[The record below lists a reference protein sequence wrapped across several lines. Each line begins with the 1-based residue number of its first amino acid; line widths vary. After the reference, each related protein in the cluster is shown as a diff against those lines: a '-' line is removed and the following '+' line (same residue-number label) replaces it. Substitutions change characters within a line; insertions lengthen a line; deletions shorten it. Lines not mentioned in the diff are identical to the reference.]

1 MFGFA
6 WASRTAF
13 LAGFLTALIPI
24 AAAHAVSVT
33 THTSEAEAKAKAAST
48 ATDTAIKAV
57 GTKALRKGDSGPR
70 VRALQELLADV
81 GFKSELTG
89 KYDAATVKT
98 VRKFQRATVL
108 TVNGVANAATIKR
121 LKKAARGQLTS
132 TAHSSAGGADASAG
146 SLRPEHLGDRIPLR
160 PGMSGQDVRVLQSY
174 LRRAGFKTEVTGEF
188 DKRTVTYVK
197 RFERANESPRINGVL
212 DANELAILRADVE
225 GADDSDIDDIDA
237 TRTTPGEKAK
247 LGTDGL
253 AIAPESAPD
262 AVKQIIAAGNKI
274 AKKPYVY
281 GGGHGK
287 WNDRGYDCSGSVSYA
302 LHGAGLLKTAL
313 PSGPFMSWGAAGK
326 GDWVTIYA
334 HGGHAYMV
342 VAGLRFDTSGRSGS
356 GSRWQSNN
364 RSSAGF
370 TARHPKNL

>member
-174 LRRAGFKTEVTGEF
+174 LRRAGFKTKVTGEF

>member
-48 ATDTAIKAV
+48 ATDSAIKAV

-174 LRRAGFKTEVTGEF
+174 LRRAGFKTKVTGEF

>member
-13 LAGFLTALIPI
+13 LAGFLSALIPI

-33 THTSEAEAKAKAAST
+33 TQESHAQVQAKAAST
-48 ATDTAIKAV
+48 ATDAAISAV
-57 GTKALRKGDSGPR
+57 GKKALRKGDSGVR
-70 VRALQELLADV
+70 VRALPELLAQV
-81 GFKSELTG
+81 GFKSPVTG
-89 KYDAATVKT
+89 DYDKATVKT
-98 VRKFQRATVL
+98 VRKFQRASVI

-121 LKKAARGQLTS
+121 LKKAARSQSSGS
-132 TAHSSAGGADASAG
+132 AHSSAGGADASAG

-174 LRRAGFKTEVTGEF
+174 LRRAGFRTTVTGEF
-188 DKRTVTYVK
+188 DRRTATHVK
-197 RFERANESPRINGVL
+197 RFERANESRRVNGVL

-225 GADDSDIDDIDA
+225 GADDSDVADEDA
-237 TRTTPGEKAK
+237 ARTTPGSKAK
-247 LGTDGL
+247 IGSNGL

-287 WNDRGYDCSGSVSYA
+287 WEDRGYDCSGSISYA
-302 LHGAGLLKTAL
+302 LRGAKLLKSPL
-313 PSGPFMSWGAAGK
+313 SSGPFMSWGASGK

-342 VAGLRFDTSGRSGS
+342 VAGLRFDTSGRSGT
-356 GSRWQSNN
+356 GSRWQKDN

-370 TARHPKNL
+370 AVRHPKSL